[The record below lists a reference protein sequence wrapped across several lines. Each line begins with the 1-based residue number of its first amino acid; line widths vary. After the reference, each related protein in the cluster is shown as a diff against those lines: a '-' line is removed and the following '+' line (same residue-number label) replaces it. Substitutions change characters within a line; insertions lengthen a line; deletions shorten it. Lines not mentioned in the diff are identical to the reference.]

1 MVLTSK
7 QKEELNK
14 AIAEYLEK
22 QGYTNTLR
30 SFEEEANVNAK
41 ESQKE
46 GQNGKSNS
54 VISDILEKKWVS
66 ITRLQKKVMELE
78 GELQRLQEENN

>member
-22 QGYTNTLR
+22 HGYSNTLK
-30 SFEEEANVNAK
+30 SFEEESNVNLKDA
-41 ESQKE
+41 SKE
-46 GQNGKSNS
+46 GQNGKPNS
-54 VISDILEKKWVS
+54 AISDILEKKWVS

-78 GELQRLQEENN
+78 SEV

>member
-41 ESQKE
+41 DS
-46 GQNGKSNS
+46 
-54 VISDILEKKWVS
+54 
-66 ITRLQKKVMELE
+66 
-78 GELQRLQEENN
+78 